1 MAAVENSTSTP
12 LDQPECGSSNEFS
25 GRLGL
30 RVGAIF
36 IILVTSLFG
45 TLFPILTR
53 RSSLFVIPAAA
64 YEFAKYFGSGVIIAT
79 AFIHLLAP
87 ANEALS
93 SDCLT
98 GAWKVYPWPE
108 AISMISV
115 FVLFLVEIIAFR
127 VGTAR
132 LTRLG
137 VRYHTHGSG
146 DPGHADHSHT
156 IGAGGD
162 LRPEHGGD
170 DSGQSV
176 LGKVSDEDPAAV
188 TAAQASATAQLISV
202 AILEIGVVFHS
213 AVIGL
218 TLAVDPQFTTFFIVI
233 IFHQMFE
240 GLGLGS
246 RLSQLR
252 LPARLR
258 WLPVSSGMVYSFV
271 TPLGLAIGLGVRN
284 TYRPDSPTALM
295 VSGTLDAFS
304 SGVLLYTGLVEL
316 LAHDFIFNREMLIES
331 SNGKMA
337 FAIGSVLS
345 GAAIM
350 ALLGRW
356 A

>member
-1 MAAVENSTSTP
+1 MAAVDNSTSTP
-12 LDQPECGSSNEFS
+12 LDQPECGSSHEFS

-53 RSSLFVIPAAA
+53 RSTLFVIPAAA
-64 YEFAKYFGSGVIIAT
+64 YDFAKYFGSGVIIAT

-98 GAWKVYPWPE
+98 GVWKVYPWPQ

-115 FVLFLVEIIAFR
+115 FILFLVEIIAFR
-127 VGTAR
+127 VGTSR

-146 DPGHADHSHT
+146 DPAHADHSHT

-162 LRPEHGGD
+162 LRPENVGD

-176 LGKVSDEDPAAV
+176 KASDEDVAAV
-188 TAAQASATAQLISV
+188 AAAQASATAQLISV

-252 LPARLR
+252 LPTRLR
-258 WLPVSSGMVYSFV
+258 WLPVASGIVYSFV

-284 TYRPDSPTALM
+284 TYRPDSPTSLM

-331 SNGKMA
+331 SNGKMT
-337 FAIGSVLS
+337 FAMGSVLS

>member
-1 MAAVENSTSTP
+1 MAAVDNSTST
-12 LDQPECGSSNEFS
+12 LLAQPECGSSNES
-25 GRLGL
+25 GGRLGL

-36 IILVTSLFG
+36 IILATSLLG

-53 RSSLFVIPAAA
+53 RSTLFVVPAAA

-93 SDCLT
+93 SECLT
-98 GAWKVYPWPE
+98 GTWKVYPWPE
-108 AISMISV
+108 AISMTSV
-115 FVLFLVEIIAFR
+115 FLLFLVEIIAFR

-137 VRYHTHGSG
+137 VRYHTHASSE
-146 DPGHADHSHT
+146 PTHTDHSHT
-156 IGAGGD
+156 IGLGGD
-162 LRPEHGGD
+162 LRPENGGED
-170 DSGQSV
+170 CGQSV
-176 LGKVSDEDPAAV
+176 LGKGSDEDVAAV
-188 TAAQASATAQLISV
+188 ATAQANATAQLISV

-213 AVIGL
+213 A
-218 TLAVDPQFTTFFIVI
+218 
-233 IFHQMFE
+233 MFE

-252 LPARLR
+252 LPERLR
-258 WLPVSSGMVYSFV
+258 WLPLVSGIGYSFV

-345 GAAIM
+345 GASIM